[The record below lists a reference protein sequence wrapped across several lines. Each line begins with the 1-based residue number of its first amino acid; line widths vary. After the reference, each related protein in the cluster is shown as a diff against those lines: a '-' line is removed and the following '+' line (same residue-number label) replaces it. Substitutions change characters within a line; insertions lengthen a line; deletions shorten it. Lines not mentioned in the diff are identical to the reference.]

1 MAATR
6 RWYGADPLTDDVG
19 PVPATAVVCTRDRP
33 QLLEQVIGPLHAAVS
48 ALPGAELV
56 VVQQGDSD
64 AAAVCARA
72 GVEARIVR
80 DAGAGAS
87 RARNAGWR
95 AARGD
100 MVAFTD
106 DDCVVPR
113 NWLIDHQAALS
124 EPGVVVSCGQVAGL
138 SRYGGEA
145 SEVWDRTAVPARRS
159 FGDPPW
165 EIGHSANL
173 AARRDALWAVAGF
186 DERLGP
192 GARAARAGEDADL
205 LVRVLRLG
213 DARTGVGEPVQHV
226 DWRRKEEHLR
236 TLLDYEIGAGAWIG
250 KLAMD
255 KPRMAL
261 SLFRRRLDLL
271 RTSSPWS
278 DRGAAVRDR
287 VALVRG
293 AAIGVWLGAVG
304 RAGRDRRLPC
314 EHSTTM
320 SNRSVDGMRTY
331 WDERAKEN
339 AAWYV
344 DTSLSYDDP
353 DMEQFWQQ
361 GERIV
366 QIALDDPPAK
376 APSRHEL
383 AVEIGSGLGR
393 NCRALSARFDRVVG
407 VDIAPEMVRR
417 ATELVPSATFE
428 LVDGASLA
436 PVESGTADFVFS
448 FTVFQHIPDVAV
460 IERYIEEAG
469 RVLRPGGV
477 FAFQWNNEPGH
488 FRWKARRTLLA
499 ALQRT
504 GLRREQYARHAPQ
517 FLGSKV
523 PVDRVKQALARGG
536 LELATTRDLGSLYAW
551 AWAIKP

>member
-1 MAATR
+1 M
-6 RWYGADPLTDDVG
+6 TDDVA
-19 PVPATAVVCTRDRP
+19 PVPATAVVCTRDRVH
-33 QLLEQVIGPLHAAVS
+33 LLERVVVPLHAAVA

-56 VVQQGDSD
+56 IVQQGEGDV
-64 AAAVCARA
+64 AAVCARA
-72 GVEARIVR
+72 GVDARIVR
-80 DAGAGAS
+80 DRGTGAS
-87 RARNAGWR
+87 RARNVGWR
-95 AARGD
+95 AARGEV
-100 MVAFTD
+100 VAFTD
-106 DDCVVPR
+106 DDCVVPLQ
-113 NWLIDHQAALS
+113 WLVDHVRALDDV
-124 EPGVVVSCGQVAGL
+124 GVVASCGQVVGL

-145 SEVWDRTAVPARRS
+145 SEVWDRTAHPARRS
-159 FGDPPW
+159 WLTPPW

-173 AARRDALWAVAGF
+173 AVRREALEAIGGF

-192 GARAARAGEDADL
+192 GARTAPAGEDADL
-205 LVRVLRLG
+205 LIRLLELG
-213 DARTGVGEPVQHV
+213 DAQTGVGESVRHV
-226 DWRRKEEHLR
+226 DWRRKDDHVR
-236 TLLDYEIGAGAWIG
+236 TLLDYELGAGAWIG
-250 KLAMD
+250 KLGVRH
-255 KPRMAL
+255 PRVAASMG
-261 SLFRRRLDLL
+261 RRRLQLL
-271 RTSSPWS
+271 QTSSPWS
-278 DRGAAVRDR
+278 ERGAALRDR
-287 VALVRG
+287 LAFARGLALG
-293 AAIGVWLGAVG
+293 AWLGIG
-304 RAGRDRRLPC
+304 RQPGRDPRPSC
-314 EHSTTM
+314 EHSSAMT
-320 SNRSVDGMRTY
+320 NRSVDGMRTY

-361 GERIV
+361 GARIV
-366 QIALDDPPAK
+366 EIALDEPPAT

-393 NCRALSARFDRVVG
+393 NCKALAARFDRVVG

-417 ATELVPSATFE
+417 ATELVPEATFE

-436 PVESGTADFVFS
+436 PVASGTADFVFS

-460 IERYIEEAG
+460 IEQYIEEAG
-469 RVLRPGGV
+469 RVLRSGGV

-488 FRWKARRTLLA
+488 LRWKARRTLLA

-523 PVDRVKQALARGG
+523 PVETVKGALARGG

-551 AWAIKP
+551 AWAVKP